1 MDYNKILQSKKIK
14 IILGGIGAIIALLLV
29 FAAGTMV
36 GFKKANFS
44 FRWAENYHQNFGG
57 PRGGF
62 FGQING
68 RDFINA
74 HGVFGQIIKIDGST
88 LIINGRDNT
97 EKIVLIKNDTVING
111 PQNNLKLAD
120 LKVNDYIVVIGDPNN
135 AGQIEARLI
144 RLMPAMPM
152 IKR

>member
-1 MDYNKILQSKKIK
+1 MDINKIFSASWRTKKFK
-14 IILGGIGAIIALLLV
+14 IVMSIIGSIIVLLLV
-29 FAAGTMV
+29 FAAGTIV

-68 RDFINA
+68 RDFIDA

-88 LIINGRDNT
+88 IVINGRDNM
-97 EKIVLIKNDTVING
+97 EKIILTTDKTVING
-111 PQNNLKLAD
+111 PQM
-120 LKVNDYIVVIGDPNN
+120 KVNDYIVVIGDPNN
-135 AGQIEARLI
+135 AGQIEAKLI

-152 IKR
+152 MKR